1 MLSKIERE
9 MLQKLRQDRKREEK
23 AYETLI
29 NHKTDWAFLEEL
41 IQRVNSN
48 PDLEVSITTRDGTTI
63 KLRTVKKQEID
74 PCLL

>member
-1 MLSKIERE
+1 MLSKVERE
-9 MLQKLRQDRKREEK
+9 ILHKLRQDRKREEK

-29 NHKTDWAFLEEL
+29 NHKTDWSFLEEL

-48 PDLEVSITTRDGTTI
+48 PDLEVSITTRDGTTVR
-63 KLRTVKKQEID
+63 LRTVKKQEID